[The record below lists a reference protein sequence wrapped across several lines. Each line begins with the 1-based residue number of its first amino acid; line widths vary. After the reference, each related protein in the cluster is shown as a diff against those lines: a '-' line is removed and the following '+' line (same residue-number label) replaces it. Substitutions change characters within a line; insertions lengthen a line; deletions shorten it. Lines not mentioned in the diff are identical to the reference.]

1 MINTIIK
8 FTPEF
13 FLRIWLKFKWKKNDQ
28 YKSLS
33 TQQIFSKIYD
43 ENTWGKDSK
52 NNFCSGPG
60 TTTPNIIKYI
70 SFLEHFIKQ
79 NKIKNIIDLG
89 CGDYR
94 VMNAI
99 MDKDPELNYTGI
111 DIVPQLIEHNQKIFG
126 SNRIKFVCLNAI
138 TDEMPGGDLII
149 IRQVLQHLNNNQI
162 QLILGK
168 LIRYKYV
175 LISEHL
181 PTENITPNIDK
192 LAGPKN
198 RLFFN
203 SGIFLDKPPFSI
215 KAKRVFELKDADY
228 IDLKNITR
236 ESVIATYLI
245 EY

>member
-1 MINTIIK
+1 MVNNIIK
-8 FTPEF
+8 LTPES
-13 FLRIWLKFKWKKNDQ
+13 FLRIWLKFKWKKND
-28 YKSLS
+28 KFKALS

-43 ENTWGKDSK
+43 ENIWGKDNK

-60 TTTPNIIKYI
+60 TIIPNIIKYI
-70 SFLEHFIKQ
+70 SFLKHFIKQ

-94 VMNAI
+94 IMKVI
-99 MDKDPELNYTGI
+99 MDKDPKLNYTGI
-111 DIVPQLIEHNQKIFG
+111 DIVPQLIDHNQKIFG

-149 IRQVLQHLNNNQI
+149 VRQVLQHLNNSQI
-162 QLILGK
+162 QLILKK

-203 SGIFLDKPPFSI
+203 SGIFLNKPPFSI

-228 IDLKNITR
+228 HDLKNITR

>member
-1 MINTIIK
+1 MINNIIK
-8 FTPEF
+8 LTPEF
-13 FLRIWLKFKWKKNDQ
+13 FLRIWLKFKWKKND
-28 YKSLS
+28 KFKALS

-43 ENTWGKDSK
+43 ENIWGIDNK

-70 SFLEHFIKQ
+70 DFLKFFIKQ
-79 NKIKNIIDLG
+79 HNIKNIIDLG
-89 CGDYR
+89 CGDYQIMK
-94 VMNAI
+94 VI
-99 MDKDPELNYTGI
+99 MDEDPELNYTGI
-111 DIVPQLIEHNQKIFG
+111 DIVPQLIDHNRKIFG

-138 TDEMPGGDLII
+138 TDELPVGDLII
-149 IRQVLQHLNNNQI
+149 VRQVLQHLNNSQI

-198 RLFFN
+198 RLIFN
-203 SGIFLDKPPFSI
+203 SGVFLNKPPFSI
-215 KAKRVFELKDADY
+215 KAKRVFEFKDADY
-228 IDLKNITR
+228 KDLKNIIR